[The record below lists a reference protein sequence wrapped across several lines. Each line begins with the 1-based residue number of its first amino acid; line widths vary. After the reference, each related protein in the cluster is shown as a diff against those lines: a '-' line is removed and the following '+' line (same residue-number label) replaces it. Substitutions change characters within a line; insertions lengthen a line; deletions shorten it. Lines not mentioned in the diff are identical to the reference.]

1 MGVEK
6 LWGKIMKALME
17 WHEDIVIV
25 SISGLLDFEKV
36 YEFRKKSLRH
46 FMQNKVIFSLK
57 ELSFVGST
65 GLSSFAETLNKI
77 ALENPNG
84 LGVCDVS
91 FEYEKLL
98 DPFVNEKLK
107 IFKTLDVAKNHYAL
121 KSMDFG

>member
-1 MGVEK
+1 M
-6 LWGKIMKALME
+6 WGEDMRALMQ
-17 WHEDIVIV
+17 WHEDIVVV
-25 SISGLLDFEKV
+25 SISGQLDFEKA

-77 ALENPNG
+77 ASENPNG
-84 LGVCDVS
+84 LGLCDVS

-98 DPFVNEKLK
+98 HPFLSEKLV